1 MGRTNEIGGGVK
13 MKQQQAY
20 SVDIR
25 IKEFMKHKMAEFP
38 ELKEK
43 YGPRVEVVQ
52 RGYLWE
58 DIIGFFA
65 KKVRVS

>member
-1 MGRTNEIGGGVK
+1 MSRVNSEPEGNI
-13 MKQQQAY
+13 MKQSATI
-20 SVDIR
+20 VDTR
-25 IKEFMKHKMAEFP
+25 IKRFMQERMEEYP

-58 DIIGFFA
+58 DIVGFFN
-65 KKVRVS
+65 KKERVQ

>member
-1 MGRTNEIGGGVK
+1 MEGHTMRQRPGTI
-13 MKQQQAY
+13 
-20 SVDIR
+20 DIR
-25 IKEFMKHKMAEFP
+25 IKRFMAQKIAEYP

-58 DIIGFFA
+58 DIASFFSRKA
-65 KKVRVS
+65 IDNGGSLWI

>member
-1 MGRTNEIGGGVK
+1 
-13 MKQQQAY
+13 MKQQST

-25 IKEFMKHKMAEFP
+25 IKNFMGRKMSEYP

-43 YGPRVEVVQ
+43 YGPRVDVVQ

-58 DIIGFFA
+58 DLISMFS
-65 KKVRVS
+65 KKERVI

>member
-1 MGRTNEIGGGVK
+1 
-13 MKQQQAY
+13 MKHSATV
-20 SVDIR
+20 VDTR
-25 IKEFMKHKMAEFP
+25 IKRFMQERMEEYP

-58 DIIGFFA
+58 DLVGLFS
-65 KKVRVS
+65 KRERVR

>member
-1 MGRTNEIGGGVK
+1 MNRWRGIS
-13 MKQQQAY
+13 MKQSAH

-38 ELKEK
+38 ELREK

-58 DIIGFFA
+58 DIIEFFSR
-65 KKVRVS
+65 KVRVS

>member
-1 MGRTNEIGGGVK
+1 MSQPART
-13 MKQQQAY
+13 
-20 SVDIR
+20 VDIR
-25 IKEFMKHKMAEFP
+25 IKRFMSQKMAEYP

-58 DIIGFFA
+58 DVMSLFRRTD
-65 KKVRVS
+65 RVS